1 MVFPNSIAN
10 ITFVEI
16 NFVTIQQFAKLILKR
31 LFQRVCFLIGDLS
44 FDGRYGRLT
53 HRQRT
58 ITCLPIEIAVTGIS
72 LDGMHHRKKI
82 VTVNPRLVELKQKH
96 FPGVHMSFPRRGYGC
111 QPRASE
117 SSSAALGR
125 AFVGVFRAVT
135 DSSESYS
142 LERWQSSFPRRGYGY
157 QSRASE
163 SSSAALGR
171 GRGNCGCP
179 EGARELNVR
188 DSGQINEAEIVYCR
202 FHCPYRANPFFDR
215 CPRAALGDELAL
227 GWYPLRFQ
235 RKDATG
241 KTEMA
246 NGHVS
251 TSSLMFSAASACERF
266 DERIFGLEQRSF
278 LVFFQ
283 EFVLAL
289 PHGVETLN
297 RGDADSRRWGDG
309 VLFQGDRSVESEKNS

>member
-111 QPRASE
+111 QP
-117 SSSAALGR
+117 
-125 AFVGVFRAVT
+125 
-135 DSSESYS
+135 
-142 LERWQSSFPRRGYGY
+142 
-157 QSRASE
+157 RASE